1 MNNMSANVNE
11 LMTALAK
18 AQGKIQPASK
28 DKANPYFKSKYA
40 DLASVWDACR
50 DALSDNGLSVIQTV
64 DHRETSMVLITIL
77 GHSSGQWVRSEMP
90 IITAKND
97 PQTLGSAITYYRRY
111 CLSAIVGVAPD
122 DDDGEKAQ
130 TPYRKEDSKPKK
142 ISQIEAD
149 TLQQIIDECDPKY
162 KSWMSE
168 NLAKN
173 FNIFSLN
180 DLTLDIY
187 DKIKNQANIRK
198 NKYLAKLQEEE
209 NNVEQY
215 VSL

>member
-1 MNNMSANVNE
+1 MNNMSPSINE

-18 AQGKIQPASK
+18 AQGRIQPASK
-28 DKANPYFKSKYA
+28 DKSNPYFKSKYA

-50 DALSDNGLSVIQTV
+50 DALSDNGLSVVQTV
-64 DHRETSMVLITIL
+64 DHKEASMVLITIL
-77 GHSSGQWVRSEMP
+77 GHSSGQWIKSEMP

-130 TPYRKEDSKPKK
+130 NAYRKEEVKPKK
-142 ISQIEAD
+142 ISQTEAES
-149 TLQQIIDECDPKY
+149 LKQIIDECDPKY
-162 KSWMSE
+162 KEWMNE

-173 FNIFSLN
+173 FSIFSLN
-180 DLTLDIY
+180 DITSDIY
-187 DKIKNQANIRK
+187 DKIKNQIVMRK
-198 NKYLAKLQEEE
+198 TKYQAKLQEEGQD
-209 NNVEQY
+209 VEY
-215 VSL
+215 VSK